1 MTNYLEV
8 KNLSKSF
15 DSFQLHNITF
25 TLPKGYIMGLIGPN
39 GSGKTTTIKLI
50 LNMLKRNGGEIKIM
64 GLDNIADE
72 QKAKAELGVVFDTNY
87 FSDDW
92 KVSEVEKSISVFYP
106 NWNTERF
113 SEMLRKFHIAPTK
126 KVKELSKG
134 MQMKLMLACAFSYDA
149 KLLILDEPTSGLD
162 PVSRDELLQ
171 ILSEYIEDGEH
182 SVLFS
187 THITGDLER
196 AADYI
201 TYISYGELFFT
212 GSKDEFV
219 DMFRIVKGGMDELSA
234 DLQAKAVGVRTF
246 PTGFE
251 ALVKTEDIGS
261 FTALDI
267 EPATIDEIV
276 VFTSKK
282 GEDLAL
288 NELLKKKH
296 NPALLPI
303 QIAYF
308 AGLRIG
314 EVCGLTWQDI
324 DLKEQCLTIRRSM
337 RYDSVRK
344 KTQIGPTKRKKIR
357 TVDFCDTLAAIL
369 REAKKEQMLN
379 SIKYGPLY
387 SQNYYRIVKEKNRTY
402 YEVYSLPRTETPP
415 EGYTQVSFVC
425 LRSDGAYEAPATV
438 SSVCRYSRKKIGDMD
453 DFHFHLLRHT
463 YTTNLLSHG
472 AAPKDVQELLG
483 HSDVSTTMNI
493 YAHATREAKRTSAR
507 LLDKVVGTA

>member
-8 KNLSKSF
+8 KDLSKSF
-15 DSFQLHNITF
+15 DSFRLHNISF

-50 LNMLKRNGGEIKIM
+50 LNMLERSGGEIRIM

-92 KVSEVEKSISVFYP
+92 QVTQVEKSISVFYP
-106 NWNTERF
+106 KWNSERF
-113 SEMLRKFHIAPTK
+113 AEMLRKFQIVPTK

-187 THITGDLER
+187 THITSDLER

-219 DMFRIVKGGMDELSA
+219 DMFRIVKGGIRELST
-234 DLQAKAVGVRTF
+234 DLDAKAIDIRTF
-246 PTGFE
+246 STGFE
-251 ALVKTEDIGS
+251 ALVRTEDIGAFS
-261 FTALDI
+261 TLSI
-267 EPATIDEIV
+267 EPATMDEIV

-282 GEDLAL
+282 GA
-288 NELLKKKH
+288 
-296 NPALLPI
+296 
-303 QIAYF
+303 
-308 AGLRIG
+308 
-314 EVCGLTWQDI
+314 
-324 DLKEQCLTIRRSM
+324 
-337 RYDSVRK
+337 
-344 KTQIGPTKRKKIR
+344 
-357 TVDFCDTLAAIL
+357 
-369 REAKKEQMLN
+369 
-379 SIKYGPLY
+379 
-387 SQNYYRIVKEKNRTY
+387 
-402 YEVYSLPRTETPP
+402 
-415 EGYTQVSFVC
+415 
-425 LRSDGAYEAPATV
+425 
-438 SSVCRYSRKKIGDMD
+438 
-453 DFHFHLLRHT
+453 RH
-463 YTTNLLSHG
+463 
-472 AAPKDVQELLG
+472 E
-483 HSDVSTTMNI
+483 
-493 YAHATREAKRTSAR
+493 
-507 LLDKVVGTA
+507 